1 MERVVSTP
9 AITTERKDIP
19 ERLSGLSSGIDEG
32 YLNLD
37 LLYELN
43 GEKKPFPWTW
53 KIQKQKSTCKNS
65 RVQGQKD
72 NFPEPQAHPGTETKN
87 VKKSQKNAMN
97 SENCLEKR

>member
-43 GEKKPFPWTW
+43 GEKTPFP
-53 KIQKQKSTCKNS
+53 
-65 RVQGQKD
+65 
-72 NFPEPQAHPGTETKN
+72 
-87 VKKSQKNAMN
+87 
-97 SENCLEKR
+97 